1 MCVDPLR
8 QGGETVRYCIR
19 KCKVQPFHTCSLLCF
34 QVFRPATEKK
44 SCQTCLTTEDSNTL
58 TLISLPRGVSSELIN
73 IISIILEV
81 IILVSII
88 LEVTIILGLGYFLI
102 SYKIG
107 HYTIKPYNY

>member
-1 MCVDPLR
+1 M
-8 QGGETVRYCIR
+8 
-19 KCKVQPFHTCSLLCF
+19 
-34 QVFRPATEKK
+34 
-44 SCQTCLTTEDSNTL
+44 
-58 TLISLPRGVSSELIN
+58 N

-107 HYTIKPYNY
+107 HYTIKTYNY